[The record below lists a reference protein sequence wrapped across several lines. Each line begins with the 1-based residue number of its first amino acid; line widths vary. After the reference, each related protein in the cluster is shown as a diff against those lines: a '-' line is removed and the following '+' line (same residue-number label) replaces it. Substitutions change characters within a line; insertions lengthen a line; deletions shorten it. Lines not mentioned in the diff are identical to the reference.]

1 MATPH
6 IGCEKG
12 DIAKT
17 VIMSG
22 DPLRAKYIAEKF
34 LKDYRLVNEVRG
46 MYAYTGY
53 YNNKEVTVMGH
64 GMGIPSIGLYT
75 YELYKFYE
83 VENIIRI
90 GSAGSYNEKIKINDI
105 VLAKSAYSKTYFPKL
120 LVDKDVNEAKSS
132 VKLNNNILNV
142 ADKLGINLKYG
153 KIITSDVFD
162 VYVDH
167 DKFNKNFPNEE
178 FYAIE
183 MEAFALFFVAKQF
196 NKNATCLL
204 TVVDSK
210 YEDIV
215 VSKEVREKGLND
227 MIKLALESII

>member
-120 LVDKDVNEAKSS
+120 LVDKDVNEANSS
-132 VKLNNNILNV
+132 VKLNNNILDM

-227 MIKLALESII
+227 MIKLALESIV

>member
-22 DPLRAKYIAEKF
+22 DPLRAKYIAENF

-75 YELYKFYE
+75 YELYKFYG

-90 GSAGSYNEKIKINDI
+90 GSAGSYNENVKINDI
-105 VLAKSAYSKTYFPKL
+105 VLAKSAYSKTYFAKL
-120 LVDKDVNEAKSS
+120 LRDKDANEVESS
-132 VKLNNNILNV
+132 SDLNNRILKV
-142 ADKLGINLKYG
+142 ANKLGINLKYG

-162 VYVDH
+162 VYVDS
-167 DKFNKNFPNEE
+167 DKFSKNFPNEE

-183 MEAFALFFVAKQF
+183 MEAFALFFVAKEF
-196 NKNATCLL
+196 NKNASCLL

-210 YEDIV
+210 YEKTT
-215 VSKEVREKGLND
+215 VSKEVRERGLND
-227 MIKLALESII
+227 MIRLALESIM

>member
-22 DPLRAKYIAEKF
+22 DPLRAKYIAENF

-75 YELYKFYE
+75 YELYKFYG

-90 GSAGSYNEKIKINDI
+90 GSAGSYNENVKINDI
-105 VLAKSAYSKTYFPKL
+105 VLAKSAYSKTYFAKL
-120 LVDKDVNEAKSS
+120 LSDKDVNEVVSS
-132 VKLNNNILNV
+132 NDLNNNILKV
-142 ADKLGINLKYG
+142 ANKLGINLKYG

-162 VYVDH
+162 VYVDS
-167 DKFNKNFPNEE
+167 DKFSKNFPNEE

-183 MEAFALFFVAKQF
+183 MEAFALFFVAKEF
-196 NKNATCLL
+196 NKNASCLL

-210 YEDIV
+210 YEKTV
-215 VSKEVREKGLND
+215 VSKEVRERGLND
-227 MIKLALESII
+227 MIRLALESIM

>member
-22 DPLRAKYIAEKF
+22 DPLRAKYIAENF
-34 LKDYRLVNEVRG
+34 LKDYKLVNEVRG

-53 YNNKEVTVMGH
+53 YNNKKVTVMGH

-75 YELYKFYE
+75 YELYNFYE

-90 GSAGSYNEKIKINDI
+90 GSAGSYNENIKINDI
-105 VLAKSAYSKTYFPKL
+105 VLAKSAYSNTYFPKL
-120 LVDKDVNEAKSS
+120 LRDKDVKEVSS
-132 VKLNNNILNV
+132 STDLNNHILDVSNN
-142 ADKLGINLKYG
+142 LGINIKYG

-162 VYVDH
+162 VYVDSN
-167 DKFNKNFPNEE
+167 KFSKNFPDDD

-183 MEAFALFFVAKQF
+183 MEAFALFFVAQEF
-196 NKNATCLL
+196 NKKASCLL
-204 TVVDSK
+204 TIVDSK
-210 YEDIV
+210 YEDKE
-215 VSKEVREKGLND
+215 VSKEVRERGLNN
-227 MIKLALESII
+227 MIHLALESIL

>member
-120 LVDKDVNEAKSS
+120 LVDKDVNEANSS
-132 VKLNNNILNV
+132 VKLNNNILDM